1 MGKPYVYK
9 LLIYPIKSLDPQ
21 EVSKVKVVEK
31 GALEHDREFA
41 FFTEEGKVVSAKKE
55 PKLHRIRSFVDF
67 EEGVFK
73 FSYEGKEYTFSFGE
87 ESKVNDFFSEVLG
100 YRVYLKRNEKGG
112 FPDDTKAHGPTIV
125 SRETLKEVGSWF
137 GLDEGETTL
146 RFRPNIVLAN
156 TEPFWEEKLVGKKF
170 YVGEVLFKGE
180 KISKRCPVPTRNP
193 FTGEVYPNFVKKFLE
208 KREKYILCLNTNI
221 PQSEWGK
228 EIKLKDEVK
237 V

>member
-1 MGKPYVYK
+1 MEKPYVYK

-31 GALEHDREFA
+31 GSLEHDREFA
-41 FFTEEGKVVSAKKE
+41 LFTEEGKVVSAKKE

-67 EEGVFK
+67 GNEIFK
-73 FSYEGKEYTFSFGE
+73 FKYEGKEYLFSFSE
-87 ESKVNDFFSEVLG
+87 EKKISDFFSEILG
-100 YRVYLKRNEKGG
+100 YRVYLRRNKEGG
-112 FPDDTKAHGPTIV
+112 FPDDTKAHGPTVV
-125 SRETLKEVGSWF
+125 SRETLREVGTWF
-137 GLDEGETTL
+137 GLDEEETTL
-146 RFRPNIVLAN
+146 RFRPNIVVAN
-156 TEPFWEEKLVGKKF
+156 TEPFWEDKLVGREF
-170 YVGEVLFKGE
+170 YIGDVLVKGE

-208 KREKYILCLNTNI
+208 RREKYILCLNTNI

-237 V
+237 